1 LSPQPIIVHI
11 VEPPKPSGLRDVV
24 LGSIGLTGIIVLVAV
39 ISGFFLAGVLFWIR
53 SRST

>member
-1 LSPQPIIVHI
+1 VSQQPIIVHI
-11 VEPPKPSGLRDVV
+11 VEPKPSGLMDVV
-24 LGSIGLTGIIVLVAV
+24 LGSIGLTGLIVLAAV